1 MSQSDT
7 LDKESKGQRL
17 VKDALE
23 ILPENIRES
32 ISRRIN
38 DVIGY
43 EPVIGI
49 MGKTGAGKS
58 SLCNAI
64 FKGDVCAVSDVEACT
79 RETQEIRIQF
89 GKRSVRLID
98 IPGVGESAERD
109 EEYEHLYRDLL
120 PQLDLVLWVI
130 KGDDR
135 AFSADEHF
143 YKNVLSPAGG
153 EAKTLFVLNQVDKIE
168 PFREWDVANAR
179 PSPAQMQNILDKEA
193 YITQKFGFTDHPVI
207 AVAASEGYNVT
218 HLVEA
223 MVRALP
229 KHAQS
234 GVASQVK
241 DEHKTRTVIEEAT
254 EGFGETVEK
263 LIDEVIDVTLP
274 KPMAIVVKAAKKAV
288 VSGIKKVWSWIF
300 G

>member
-1 MSQSDT
+1 MSQ
-7 LDKESKGQRL
+7 LNNKEDKGRDL

-32 ISRRIN
+32 IYRRIN
-38 DVIGY
+38 DVISY

-79 RETQEIRIQF
+79 REMQEIRIQF
-89 GKRSVRLID
+89 GTRSVRLID

-109 EEYEHLYRDLL
+109 SEYEQLYRDLL

-143 YKNVLSPAGG
+143 YKNVLLPAGG
-153 EAKTLFVLNQVDKIE
+153 EVKTLFVLNQVDKIE
-168 PFREWDVANAR
+168 PFREWNVTHAR

-193 YITQKFGFTDHPVI
+193 YITQRFGFTDHPVI

-234 GVASQVK
+234 GVAAQVK
-241 DEHKTRTVIEEAT
+241 DEHKTQTVTEVAT
-254 EGFGETVEK
+254 EGFGDTVDK
-263 LIDEVIDVTLP
+263 VIDEIIEHSLP
-274 KPMAIVVKAAKKAV
+274 KPVAIVVKATKKAV
-288 VSGIKKVWSWIF
+288 VSGIKKAWSWLF

>member
-1 MSQSDT
+1 MVLKMNNT
-7 LDKESKGQRL
+7 ETKNRNP

-23 ILPENIRES
+23 ILPENIRDS
-32 ISRRIN
+32 IARRIN
-38 DVIGY
+38 GVISY

-64 FKGDVCAVSDVEACT
+64 FKGDICAVSDVAACT
-79 RETQEIRIQF
+79 RETQEMRIQF

-98 IPGVGESAERD
+98 IPGVGENAERD
-109 EEYEHLYRDLL
+109 AEYEQLYRDLL

-143 YKNVLSPAGG
+143 YKNVLAPAGG

-168 PFREWDVANAR
+168 PFREWDVVNAR
-179 PSPAQMQNILDKEA
+179 PSPSQMQNILDKEA
-193 YITQKFGFTDHPVI
+193 YITQRFGFTDHPVI

-234 GVASQVK
+234 GVASQVR
-241 DEHKTRTVIEEAT
+241 DEHKTRTVTEEAT
-254 EGFGETVEK
+254 EGFGDTVDRV
-263 LIDEVIDVTLP
+263 LDDIIDNTLP
-274 KPMAIVVKAAKKAV
+274 VPLRVVVKAAKKAV
-288 VSGIKKVWSWIF
+288 VSGLKKAWNWIF

>member
-1 MSQSDT
+1 MGY
-7 LDKESKGQRL
+7 KEKGGFNP

-23 ILPENIRES
+23 ILPEKIRES

-38 DVIGY
+38 EVINY

-64 FKGDVCAVSDVEACT
+64 FKGNICAVSDVEACT
-79 RETQEIRIQF
+79 RETQEVRIQF
-89 GKRSVRLID
+89 GKRAIRMID
-98 IPGVGESAERD
+98 IPGVGERAVRD
-109 EEYEHLYRDLL
+109 SEYEQLYRELL
-120 PQLDLVLWVI
+120 PKLDLVLWVI

-143 YKNVLSPAGG
+143 YKNVLKPAGG
-153 EAKTLFVLNQVDKIE
+153 EEKTLFVLNQVDKIE
-168 PFREWDVANAR
+168 PFREWDVQNAQ
-179 PSPAQMQNILDKEA
+179 PSPAQIKNILDKKI
-193 YITQKFGFTDHPVI
+193 YITHRLGFTDHPVI

-218 HLVEA
+218 QLVEA

-229 KHAQS
+229 QHAQS

-241 DEHKTRTVIEEAT
+241 EEHKTKNVVEEAT
-254 EGFGETVEK
+254 EGFGDTVERI
-263 LIDEVIDVTLP
+263 LDDVIDATLP
-274 KPMAIVVKAAKKAV
+274 KPVAVVVKAAKSAV
-288 VSGIKKVWSWIF
+288 VGGLKKAWYFSF

>member
-1 MSQSDT
+1 MMKYEGS
-7 LDKESKGQRL
+7 SKHNP

-38 DVIGY
+38 EVINY

-64 FKGDVCAVSDVEACT
+64 FKGDICAVSDVEACT
-79 RETQEIRIQF
+79 RETQEVRIQF
-89 GKRSVRLID
+89 GKRAIRLID
-98 IPGVGESAERD
+98 IPGVGESAVRD
-109 EEYEHLYRDLL
+109 GEYEKLYRELL
-120 PQLDLVLWVI
+120 PKLDLVLWVI

-143 YKNVLSPAGG
+143 YKNVLKPAGG
-153 EAKTLFVLNQVDKIE
+153 EEKTLFVLNQVDKIE
-168 PFREWDVANAR
+168 PFREWDVQNAQ
-179 PSPAQMQNILDKEA
+179 PSPAQKKNILDKKT
-193 YITQKFGFTDHPVI
+193 YITHRLGFTDHPVI

-218 HLVEA
+218 QLVEA

-234 GVASQVK
+234 GVASQVRE
-241 DEHKTRTVIEEAT
+241 EHKTKNVIEEAT
-254 EGFGETVEK
+254 EGFGDTVDRV
-263 LIDEVIDVTLP
+263 IDEFIDASLP
-274 KPMAIVVKAAKKAV
+274 KPVASVVKAAKKAV
-288 VSGIKKVWSWIF
+288 VSGLKKAWNFFF

>member
-1 MSQSDT
+1 MNNT
-7 LDKESKGQRL
+7 ETKNRNP

-23 ILPENIRES
+23 ILPENIRDS
-32 ISRRIN
+32 IARRIN
-38 DVIGY
+38 DVICY

-64 FKGDVCAVSDVEACT
+64 FKGDICAVSDVAACT
-79 RETQEIRIQF
+79 RETQEMRIQF

-98 IPGVGESAERD
+98 IPGVGENAERD
-109 EEYEHLYRDLL
+109 AEYEQLYRDLL

-143 YKNVLSPAGG
+143 YKNVLAPAGG

-168 PFREWDVANAR
+168 PFREWDVVNAR
-179 PSPAQMQNILDKEA
+179 PSPSQMQNILDKEA
-193 YITQKFGFTDHPVI
+193 YITQRFGFTDHLVI

-229 KHAQS
+229 KHVQS
-234 GVASQVK
+234 GVASQVR
-241 DEHKTRTVIEEAT
+241 DEHKLQKRQRKDSVIP
-254 EGFGETVEK
+254 
-263 LIDEVIDVTLP
+263 LIAFLMILLITPCQRLC
-274 KPMAIVVKAAKKAV
+274 A
-288 VSGIKKVWSWIF
+288 WW
-300 G
+300 

>member
-1 MSQSDT
+1 MEY
-7 LDKESKGQRL
+7 KEKGGFNP

-38 DVIGY
+38 EVINY

-64 FKGDVCAVSDVEACT
+64 FKGNICAVSDVEACT
-79 RETQEIRIQF
+79 RETQEIRIHF
-89 GKRSVRLID
+89 GRRSIRLID
-98 IPGVGESAERD
+98 IPGVGESAARD
-109 EEYEHLYRDLL
+109 AEYEQLYRELL
-120 PQLDLVLWVI
+120 PNLDLVLWVI

-135 AFSADEHF
+135 AFTADEHF
-143 YKNVLSPAGG
+143 YKNVLQPAGG
-153 EAKTLFVLNQVDKIE
+153 DEKTLFVINQVDKIE
-168 PFREWDVANAR
+168 PCREWDVKNAQ
-179 PSPAQMQNILDKEA
+179 PSPAQLKNICDKRA
-193 YITQKFGFTDHPVI
+193 DITRQLGFTDHPVI

-218 HLVEA
+218 QLVEA

-241 DEHKTRTVIEEAT
+241 EEHKTKNVVEEAT
-254 EGFGETVEK
+254 EGFGDTVERI
-263 LIDEVIDVTLP
+263 LDEVIDTTLP
-274 KPMAIVVKAAKKAV
+274 KPVAVVVKAAKSAV
-288 VSGIKKVWSWIF
+288 VVAVKKAWNFFF

>member
-1 MSQSDT
+1 MYKDDT
-7 LDKESKGQRL
+7 ATRNP
-17 VKDALE
+17 VKDAID

-38 DVIGY
+38 EVINY

-64 FKGDVCAVSDVEACT
+64 FKGEVCAVSDVEACT

-89 GKRSVRLID
+89 GKRSVKLID

-109 EEYEHLYRDLL
+109 KEYEQLNRDLL
-120 PQLDLVLWVI
+120 PQLDLVLWVV

-143 YKNVLSPAGG
+143 YKNVLIPAGG
-153 EAKTLFVLNQVDKIE
+153 DSKTLFVLNQVDKIE
-168 PFREWDVANAR
+168 PFREWDIKNSQ
-179 PSPAQMQNILDKEA
+179 PSPAQMQNIRDKET
-193 YITQKFGFTDHPVI
+193 YLTQRFGFTDHPI
-207 AVAASEGYNVT
+207 ISVAASEGYNVT

-241 DEHKTRTVIEEAT
+241 DEHKTEAVIEEAT
-254 EGFGETVEK
+254 AGFGATVEQI
-263 LIDEVIDVTLP
+263 IDAIIDQLP
-274 KPMAIVVKAAKKAV
+274 PGPRIVAKAV
-288 VSGIKKVWSWIF
+288 KK
-300 G
+300 

>member
-1 MSQSDT
+1 MMKYEGT
-7 LDKESKGQRL
+7 SKHNP

-38 DVIGY
+38 EVINY

-64 FKGDVCAVSDVEACT
+64 FKGDICAVSDVEACT
-79 RETQEIRIQF
+79 RETQEVRIQF
-89 GKRSVRLID
+89 GKRSIRLID

-109 EEYEHLYRDLL
+109 GEYEQLYRELL
-120 PQLDLVLWVI
+120 PKLDLVLWVI

-143 YKNVLSPAGG
+143 YKNVLQPAGG
-153 EAKTLFVLNQVDKIE
+153 EEKTLFVLNQVDKIE
-168 PFREWDVANAR
+168 PFREWDVKNAQ
-179 PSPAQMQNILDKEA
+179 PSPAQMKNILDKKT
-193 YITQKFGFTDHPVI
+193 YITHRLGFTDHPVI

-241 DEHKTRTVIEEAT
+241 EEHKTKSVIEEAT
-254 EGFGETVEK
+254 EGFGDTVSRV
-263 LIDEVIDVTLP
+263 IDEFIDASLP
-274 KPMAIVVKAAKKAV
+274 KPVATVVKAAKTAV
-288 VSGIKKVWSWIF
+288 VSGLKKAWNFFF

>member
-1 MSQSDT
+1 M
-7 LDKESKGQRL
+7 
-17 VKDALE
+17 
-23 ILPENIRES
+23 
-32 ISRRIN
+32 
-38 DVIGY
+38 
-43 EPVIGI
+43 
-49 MGKTGAGKS
+49 
-58 SLCNAI
+58 
-64 FKGDVCAVSDVEACT
+64 
-79 RETQEIRIQF
+79 RIQF

-98 IPGVGESAERD
+98 IPGVGENAERD
-109 EEYEHLYRDLL
+109 AEYEQLYRALL

-143 YKNVLSPAGG
+143 YKNVLAPAGG

-168 PFREWDVANAR
+168 PFREWDVVNAR
-179 PSPAQMQNILDKEA
+179 PSPSQMQNILDKEA
-193 YITQKFGFTDHPVI
+193 YITQRFGFTDHPVI

-234 GVASQVK
+234 GVASQVR
-241 DEHKTRTVIEEAT
+241 DEHKTRTVTEEAT
-254 EGFGETVEK
+254 EGFGDTVDRV
-263 LIDEVIDVTLP
+263 LDDIIDNTLP
-274 KPMAIVVKAAKKAV
+274 APLRVVVKAAKKAV
-288 VSGIKKVWSWIF
+288 VNGLKKAWNWIF

>member
-1 MSQSDT
+1 MYKDDT
-7 LDKESKGQRL
+7 ATRNP
-17 VKDALE
+17 VKDAID

-38 DVIGY
+38 EVINY

-64 FKGDVCAVSDVEACT
+64 FKGEVCAVSDVEACT

-89 GKRSVRLID
+89 GKRSVKLID

-109 EEYEHLYRDLL
+109 KEYEQLYRDLL
-120 PQLDLVLWVI
+120 PQLDLVLWVV

-143 YKNVLSPAGG
+143 YKNVLIPAGG
-153 EAKTLFVLNQVDKIE
+153 DSKTLFVLNQVDKIE
-168 PFREWDVANAR
+168 PFREWDIKNSQ
-179 PSPAQMQNILDKEA
+179 PSPAQMQNIRDKET
-193 YITQKFGFTDHPVI
+193 YLTQRFGFTDHPI
-207 AVAASEGYNVT
+207 ISVAASEGYNVT

-241 DEHKTRTVIEEAT
+241 DEHKTEAVIEEAT
-254 EGFGETVEK
+254 AGFGATVEQI
-263 LIDEVIDVTLP
+263 IDAIIDQLP
-274 KPMAIVVKAAKKAV
+274 PGPRIVAKAV
-288 VSGIKKVWSWIF
+288 KKVVVGGIKKAWNWIF

>member
-1 MSQSDT
+1 MYKDDT
-7 LDKESKGQRL
+7 TTRDP
-17 VKDALE
+17 VKDVID

-32 ISRRIN
+32 ISCRIN
-38 DVIGY
+38 EVINY

-64 FKGDVCAVSDVEACT
+64 FKGEVCAVSDVEACT
-79 RETQEIRIQF
+79 RETKEIRIQF
-89 GKRSVRLID
+89 GKRSIKLID
-98 IPGVGESAERD
+98 IPGVGESAKRD
-109 EEYEHLYRDLL
+109 KEYEQLYRDLL
-120 PQLDLVLWVI
+120 PQLDLVLWVV

-143 YKNVLSPAGG
+143 YKNVLIPAGG
-153 EAKTLFVLNQVDKIE
+153 DSKTLFVLNQVDKIE
-168 PFREWDVANAR
+168 PFREWDDKNHR
-179 PSPAQMQNILDKEA
+179 PSPAQMQNIRDKEA
-193 YITQKFGFTDHPVI
+193 YITQRFGFTDHPI
-207 AVAASEGYNVT
+207 ISVAASEGYNVT
-218 HLVEA
+218 HLVVA

-241 DEHKTRTVIEEAT
+241 DEHKTEAVIEEAT
-254 EGFGETVEK
+254 EGFGATVEQI
-263 LIDEVIDVTLP
+263 IDIIIDQLP
-274 KPMAIVVKAAKKAV
+274 PSTRIVAKTVKKV
-288 VSGIKKVWSWIF
+288 VVGGIKKAWNWIF

>member
-1 MSQSDT
+1 MEY
-7 LDKESKGQRL
+7 KEKGGFNP

-38 DVIGY
+38 EVINY

-64 FKGDVCAVSDVEACT
+64 FKGNICAVSDVEACT

-89 GKRSVRLID
+89 GRRSIRLID
-98 IPGVGESAERD
+98 IPGVGESAARD
-109 EEYEHLYRDLL
+109 AEYEQLYRELL
-120 PQLDLVLWVI
+120 PNLDLVLWVI

-135 AFSADEHF
+135 AFTADEHF
-143 YKNVLSPAGG
+143 YKNVLQPAGG
-153 EAKTLFVLNQVDKIE
+153 DEKTLFVINQVDKIE
-168 PFREWDVANAR
+168 PCREWDVKNAQ
-179 PSPAQMQNILDKEA
+179 PSPAQLKNICDKRA
-193 YITQKFGFTDHPVI
+193 DITRQLGFTDHPVI

-218 HLVEA
+218 QLVEA

-241 DEHKTRTVIEEAT
+241 EEHKTKNVVEEAT
-254 EGFGETVEK
+254 EGFGDTVERI
-263 LIDEVIDVTLP
+263 LDEVIDTTLP
-274 KPMAIVVKAAKKAV
+274 KPVAVVVKAAKSAV
-288 VSGIKKVWSWIF
+288 VGAVKKAWNFFF

>member
-1 MSQSDT
+1 MEY
-7 LDKESKGQRL
+7 KEKDGFNP

-38 DVIGY
+38 EAINY

-64 FKGDVCAVSDVEACT
+64 FKGNICAVSDVEACT
-79 RETQEIRIQF
+79 RETQEIRLQF
-89 GKRSVRLID
+89 GRRSIRLID
-98 IPGVGESAERD
+98 ILGVGESAARD
-109 EEYEHLYRDLL
+109 AEYEQLYRELL
-120 PQLDLVLWVI
+120 PDLDLVLWVI

-135 AFSADEHF
+135 AFTADEHF
-143 YKNVLSPAGG
+143 YKNVLQPAGG
-153 EAKTLFVLNQVDKIE
+153 DEKTLFVINQVDKIE
-168 PFREWDVANAR
+168 PCREWDTKNIQ
-179 PSPAQMQNILDKEA
+179 PSPAQLKNICDKKA
-193 YITQKFGFTDHPVI
+193 DITRQLGFTDHPVI

-218 HLVEA
+218 QLVEA

-229 KHAQS
+229 KYAQS

-241 DEHKTRTVIEEAT
+241 EEYKTKSVIEEAT
-254 EGFGETVEK
+254 EGFGDTVECI
-263 LIDEVIDVTLP
+263 LDDVIDATLP
-274 KPMAIVVKAAKKAV
+274 KSVAVVVKAAKSAV
-288 VSGIKKVWSWIF
+288 VGGLKKAWNFFF